1 MFHIFSGPLFANV
14 EGYVYLDLI
23 VWGISPMLFLIIR
36 EKIIKII
43 KPRIIIR
50 SNK

>member
-23 VWGISPMLFLIIR
+23 IWGISPLIYLLFRSTLY
-36 EKIIKII
+36 KMM
-43 KPRIIIR
+43 KP
-50 SNK
+50 